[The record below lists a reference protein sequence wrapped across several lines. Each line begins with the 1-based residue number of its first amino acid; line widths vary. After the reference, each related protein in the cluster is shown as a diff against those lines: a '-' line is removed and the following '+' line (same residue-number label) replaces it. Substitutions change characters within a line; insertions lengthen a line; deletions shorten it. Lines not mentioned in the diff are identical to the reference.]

1 MKVKNITTQTLQRL
15 PLYLNYLKSLPVNAP
30 SITSAT
36 IIADALGFNDV
47 QVRKD
52 LASVSDGGKPKIGYI
67 TADLIAD
74 IEDALGYNDTHS
86 AVIVGVGNLG
96 HALMAFE
103 GFNECGLDIVAGFDI
118 NDDVVGTKIKGKP
131 IFAMDKLQNLC
142 QRLKVNIGIITVPVY
157 TAQEACDQ
165 LVASGI
171 KAIWNFAPTHLNVP
185 DGVLV
190 QNENMASSLVI
201 LSKHL
206 TENISA

>member
-1 MKVKNITTQTLQRL
+1 M
-15 PLYLNYLKSLPVNAP
+15 
-30 SITSAT
+30 
-36 IIADALGFNDV
+36 
-47 QVRKD
+47 
-52 LASVSDGGKPKIGYI
+52 
-67 TADLIAD
+67 
-74 IEDALGYNDTHS
+74 
-86 AVIVGVGNLG
+86 
-96 HALMAFE
+96 
-103 GFNECGLDIVAGFDI
+103 AGFDI